1 VVLVVLLAGALGGGG
16 AYAWFE
22 SQTPSYDIPVLV
34 GLSEEAARLAV
45 DDYGFTIDKRTE
57 RKDGSTPG
65 QVISTDPEAGQS
77 LEKGGTLVL
86 VVSQGNT
93 LAAVPVDL
101 VGKPLPDA
109 VAALE
114 AAGGFVAVPTEAFDE
129 AVAAG
134 VVVAVG
140 PDLAAE
146 LPKGSEVPLVVSK
159 GPEPRTIPG
168 GLAGKTY
175 AQAAAALAD
184 VQLGAK
190 QVDEFNDTVPVGQV
204 LGTRPA
210 GGQQAPRDTVIEVV
224 VSKGPDL
231 VKVPAV
237 AGKDLAGAI
246 AALEAAGLN
255 AGDVHGPAAGRPFE
269 TDPPVGTSVKRG
281 ATVDIFLRR

>member
-1 VVLVVLLAGALGGGG
+1 
-16 AYAWFE
+16 
-22 SQTPSYDIPVLV
+22 
-34 GLSEEAARLAV
+34 
-45 DDYGFTIDKRTE
+45 
-57 RKDGSTPG
+57 
-65 QVISTDPEAGQS
+65 
-77 LEKGGTLVL
+77 
-86 VVSQGNT
+86 
-93 LAAVPVDL
+93 VPTDL

-114 AAGGFVAVPTEAFDE
+114 AAGSFVAVPTEAFDE

-134 VVVAVG
+134 IVVAVG
-140 PDLAAE
+140 PDLAAQ

-159 GPEPRTIPG
+159 GPEPRTIPE

-175 AQAAAALAD
+175 PQAAAALAE

-190 QVDEFNDTVPVGQV
+190 QVDQFHDTVPVGQV
-204 LGTRPA
+204 IGTRPS
-210 GGQQAPRDTVIEVV
+210 GGEQAPRDAVIDVV
-224 VSKGPDL
+224 VSKGPDV

-255 AGDVHGPAAGRPFE
+255 PGDVHGPAAGRPFE